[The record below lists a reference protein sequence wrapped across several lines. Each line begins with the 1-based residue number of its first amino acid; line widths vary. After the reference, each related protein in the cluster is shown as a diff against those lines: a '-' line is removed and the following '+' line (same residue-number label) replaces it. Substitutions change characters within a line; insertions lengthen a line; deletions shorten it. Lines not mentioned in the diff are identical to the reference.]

1 LLSDHKSKLL
11 KPISLNK
18 IVAKIK
24 NEKDKLFISFTIEN
38 LIKNIENII
47 SELVKD
53 DVLFKLF
60 KDEEEEEYILYCLS
74 IMNPDFIP
82 VNIFVN
88 VLELK
93 ENLIK
98 RVVKKLDY
106 SLLTLIQEKRNER
119 I

>member
-24 NEKDKLFISFTIEN
+24 NEKDKLFNSFTIEN
-38 LIKNIENII
+38 LIKNIENTI

-53 DVLFKLF
+53 DVIFKLF
-60 KDEEEEEYILYCLS
+60 EDDEEEFILYCLS
-74 IMNPDFIP
+74 IMDPDFIA